1 MLINGGIFGQGRGST
16 NLGPLS
22 AAGRARGLV
31 GETFDNKPVKKAAK
45 VKKTKKAGKSGKA
58 GKQNNAEKPERQKN
72 AETPEKAEQAPTK
85 APKKGKGGAP
95 AP

>member
-1 MLINGGIFGQGRGST
+1 MAAFSSRGGGFT

-45 VKKTKKAGKSGKA
+45 VKKTKKAGKPGKP
-58 GKQNNAEKPERQKN
+58 GQQKTAEKPERQKN
-72 AETPEKAEQAPTK
+72 AEKPEKAEQAPTK
-85 APKKGKGGAP
+85 APKKGKDGAP